1 MNYSDEPL
9 KPSRYAV
16 IRWFNFDKFI
26 PEAAVTS
33 HWVSSEVF
41 LGIRT
46 IITLYST
53 IVLWANIGANAQ
65 YGEFER
71 FFAFFTNLT
80 FIGLHA
86 YLVTALY
93 HHVRYII
100 SGKHLGSFFDQPA
113 FLNYLYYYLY
123 HTILVFNIITP
134 VVYWGL
140 LANGDSKV
148 APLAIWLNV
157 SVHGVSFFLMIFDMI
172 FCRIKM
178 QINMVLLVFINVVLY
193 MFLSFIVHAS
203 AGFWVYPF
211 LNWDQGGIAAGLY
224 IGVAAC
230 FIIAFFIQMLFHFIR
245 DWIAKI
251 TGRRNTAVSK
261 DQPQEMNER
270 RHDLEAA

>member
-65 YGEFER
+65 YGEFKR

-100 SGKHLGSFFDQPA
+100 SRKHLGSFFDQPA

-134 VVYWGL
+134 VVYWSL

-157 SVHGVSFFLMIFDMI
+157 SVHGVSFFLMMFDMI

-245 DWIAKI
+245 DWIA
-251 TGRRNTAVSK
+251 GRNTVISK
-261 DQPQEMNER
+261 EQPQEMNER